1 MSRWFV
7 TLVVAFAVGF
17 PSTMEAQT
25 GDGSVRG
32 YVKDE
37 QGAVLPGVTVT
48 AASQTLLTPVSGVTD
63 ASGYYRLLNLPP
75 GTYTVSAE
83 LAGFTSVRREGL
95 IMRAGLTMTV
105 DIALPIGSLS
115 ETITVAGDSPMIE
128 TNRPTS
134 VINIEGEL
142 LRAAPI
148 TSRRLF
154 SDALDMAPGIGSR
167 NVDDGVGRRAYY
179 FRGSHIYAHAF
190 QLEGAPASAYIDSAA
205 HSMGM
210 GGDTVQDVEIKLGGA
225 DASTPLSTGVV
236 MNVVTPRGQNAF
248 KGSAAYTFQPMEWN
262 SDNTQ
267 GGAAPGGLPTSQSV
281 NQWDLSLGGRIIRD
295 RVWFFA
301 TYRYADLQNGISRT
315 PTDLQYLTAFKP
327 DVRAVRQQLEEQAAL
342 RQSDDATRDTRAVR
356 VLPERQEPLH
366 ELTRALYRSNGNS
379 IRRRLDG
386 PREAELGVGSARDH
400 LVLGVLQQQGRQR
413 RRGLQRHDRIRSAG
427 VGPPDRAHLER
438 PTHRQ
443 RHPRGDEQR

>member
-1 MSRWFV
+1 MSR
-7 TLVVAFAVGF
+7 TLLV
-17 PSTMEAQT
+17 STAAALLLAASLAAAQSN
-25 GDGSVRG
+25 DGSLRG
-32 YVKDE
+32 YVRDE

-48 AASQTLLTPVSGVTD
+48 AISPALIRPTSSVTD
-63 ASGYYRLLNLPP
+63 AAGYYRLLNLPP
-75 GTYTVSAE
+75 GTYAVSAE
-83 LAGFTSVRREGL
+83 LQGFSTGRREG
-95 IMRAGLTMTV
+95 IVMRAGLTLTIDIDLKIGNLAETV
-105 DIALPIGSLS
+105 
-115 ETITVAGDSPMIE
+115 TVSGESPMIE

-236 MNVVTPRGQNAF
+236 MNVVTPRGSNEY
-248 KGSAAYTFQPMEWN
+248 KGSATYTFQPMDWN
-262 SDNTQ
+262 SDNTKS
-267 GGAAPGGLPTSQSV
+267 GAAPGGLPTSQSV
-281 NQWDLSLGGRIIRD
+281 NQWDLSFGGRIIRD
-295 RVWFFA
+295 KVWFFA

-315 PTDLQYLTAFKP
+315 PTDLAYLTAFKP
-327 DVRAVRQQLEEQAAL
+327 DFEPFDNNSKSKQPYVKVTTQLDSHELSGFFQNDRNRYTSSRERNTDLVNYNSAGGSMWLGKLNSVFGQHVTTSFSA
-342 RQSDDATRDTRAVR
+342 SYNNKGGNDEDTYNDAT
-356 VLPERQEPLH
+356 
-366 ELTRALYRSNGNS
+366 GF
-379 IRRRLDG
+379 G
-386 PREAELGVGSARDH
+386 PRVSVH
-400 LVLGVLQQQGRQR
+400 Q
-413 RRGLQRHDRIRSAG
+413 I
-427 VGPPDRAHLER
+427 
-438 PTHRQ
+438 
-443 RHPRGDEQR
+443 